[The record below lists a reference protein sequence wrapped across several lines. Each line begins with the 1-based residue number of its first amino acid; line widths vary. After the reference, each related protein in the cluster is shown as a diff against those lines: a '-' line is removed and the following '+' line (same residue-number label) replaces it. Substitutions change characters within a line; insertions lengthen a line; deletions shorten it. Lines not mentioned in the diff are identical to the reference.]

1 MKTNFK
7 AKDSFHLTDIEIDK
21 LMIFSGTYGKDVD
34 EKTKQEWRI
43 QYRKVET
50 NSNNDISKYG
60 SIEKWYES
68 GNGRLF

>member
-1 MKTNFK
+1 MTTNFK
-7 AKDSFHLTDIEIDK
+7 PKDPFQLTDIEIDK
-21 LMIFSGTYGKDVD
+21 LMIFSGTYNKDTD